1 VEKLMDGLSSALA
14 AFLAFAIT
22 GLSGIWLVPFLR
34 RLKFGQSIRKVGP
47 TWHKAKE
54 GTPVMGGLMF
64 AAGIVLSM
72 FILYYVCPGLLNI
85 KLAVISDSQRAT
97 LAGGIF
103 MALVYGFIGFM
114 DDYIKVVKKRNLGL
128 TVMQKLFLQVA
139 AAFVFL
145 FVRYLS
151 DAHTAMNVP
160 FTAIQLHMPIYV
172 YFPLAIFIIVGFVNA
187 VNLTDGVDG
196 LCSSVTFVAAVAF
209 MMAAKM
215 LSQSGYTALAAALAG
230 GCLGFL
236 VWNFH
241 PAKIFMGDTGSH
253 FLGGLLCALAFGIN
267 EPLLLVPIGIIYVV
281 ETLSVIIQV
290 ISFKTTGKRVFKMSP
305 IHHHFELSGWSENKI
320 VVVFSFVTV
329 ACSICALLWLWS
341 NGPY

>member
-1 VEKLMDGLSSALA
+1 MTGVSSALA
-14 AFLAFAIT
+14 AFMAFAIT
-22 GLSGIWLVPFLR
+22 GLSGIWLVPFLKN
-34 RLKFGQSIRKVGP
+34 LKLGQKIREVGP
-47 TWHKAKE
+47 TWHKSKE
-54 GTPVMGGLMF
+54 GTPIMGGLMF
-64 AAGIVLSM
+64 AGGITLSM
-72 FILYYVCPGLLNI
+72 FILYFICPWLLNI
-85 KLAVISDSQRAT
+85 RTGISSTEKAT

-103 MALVYGFIGFM
+103 MALIFGFIGFM

-128 TVMQKLFLQVA
+128 TVMQKLMLQVA

-145 FVRYLS
+145 LVKYLS
-151 DAHTAMNVP
+151 GDTHTTMDVP
-160 FTAIQLHMPIYV
+160 FIGIQWHMTIYV
-172 YFPLAIFIIVGFVNA
+172 YFLVSVFIIVGAVNA

-209 MMAAKM
+209 MLASKM
-215 LSQSGYTALAAALAG
+215 LVQDGYTALSAALAG

-241 PAKIFMGDTGSH
+241 PAKIFMGDTGSL
-253 FLGGLLCALAFGIN
+253 FLGGIVCAIAFGIH
-267 EPLLLVPIGIIYVV
+267 EPLLLVPMGIIYMV
-281 ETLSVIIQV
+281 ETLSVIIQI

-320 VVVFSFVTV
+320 VVVFSFVT
-329 ACSICALLWLWS
+329 ALSSIGALIWLWS